1 MMSSCK
7 YVLFLF
13 AVLLSASSSTISISV
28 QQNFVQC
35 LSVNSQ
41 LSIPSSTFYTRNTSS
56 FSSILLS
63 TAQNLRFT
71 DPSLPKPEFIFTPLE
86 ESHVQAAVIC
96 SKKLGIHMRV
106 RSGGHDFEGL
116 SYVSEIET
124 PFIVV
129 DISKLRSITMDIDDK
144 SAWVQSGATTGEV
157 YYRIAEKSNIHGFPA
172 SSCTSLGIGGLI
184 TGGSIGFMMR
194 KYGLSADNVLDARI
208 VDVHGRILDR
218 AVMGEDLFW
227 AIRGGGGGS
236 FGIILSWKIK
246 LVPVPPTVTV
256 FTLNKTRE
264 QGATKL
270 FYRWQ
275 QVAHTLDEDLFLFL
289 RVFFQVAN
297 SSQNGNKI
305 VLNTYTALYLGGAGR
320 LLQVMQERFPEL
332 GLTRK
337 DCIETTWI
345 KSMIYQGL
353 YPIASPPQI
362 LLQRQ
367 NIYKNYFK
375 AKSDFVKEPI
385 PETVLEGIWKKFLE
399 EENPTMV
406 LSPYGGMMSKIS
418 ESEIPFPH
426 RKGNIFEIFY
436 TTGWQDGDQ
445 NEKKHVEWM
454 RELYEYMAPYV
465 SKSPR
470 AAYVNYRDLDLGMNK
485 KSNTSFIEAR
495 AWGEKYFKGNFKR
508 LVRVKTKVDSGNFF
522 RHEQSIPPLPL
533 GG

>member
-71 DPSLPKPEFIFTPLE
+71 DPSLPKPEFIFTPLQ

-129 DISKLRSITMDIDDK
+129 DISKLRSITIDIDDN

-208 VDVHGRILDR
+208 VEVHGRILDR

-256 FTLNKTRE
+256 FTINKTIE

-270 FYRWQ
+270 FHRWQ
-275 QVAHTLDEDLFLFL
+275 QVAHTLDEDLFLSFL
-289 RVFFQVAN
+289 
-297 SSQNGNKI
+297 SSGQFKSKWKQNCTEHIHRPVSWWRWSTPSSN
-305 VLNTYTALYLGGAGR
+305 AG
-320 LLQVMQERFPEL
+320 E
-332 GLTRK
+332 
-337 DCIETTWI
+337 
-345 KSMIYQGL
+345 GL

-375 AKSDFVKEPI
+375 SKSDFVKEPI
-385 PETVLEGIWKKFLE
+385 PETVLEGIWKRFLE

-485 KSNTSFIEAR
+485 KSNTSFIDAR